1 MTILIANINNILS
14 SEILPSTEYHVSSMY
29 RCSTVLSGSK
39 FVLSFLHAASGAAQ
53 PQFSAEARNGYLGSF
68 PIFQSGSF
76 HA

>member
-1 MTILIANINNILS
+1 MTKLFANINNIRS

-29 RCSTVLSGSK
+29 RCSTVLFRSK

-53 PQFSAEARNGYLGSF
+53 QQFSDEARNGFLGSF
-68 PIFQSGSF
+68 PIFQPGSL

>member
-1 MTILIANINNILS
+1 MTILSAIINNSLS

-39 FVLSFLHAASGAAQ
+39 FVLSFLHAASGAAERHFALF
-53 PQFSAEARNGYLGSF
+53 PSDGILGSF
-68 PIFQSGSF
+68 PFFHPGSF

>member
-1 MTILIANINNILS
+1 MTILIVNINNIRN
-14 SEILPSTEYHVSSMY
+14 SEILQSEEYHVSSMY
-29 RCSTVLSGSK
+29 RRSTVLSGSK

-53 PQFSAEARNGYLGSF
+53 PQFSAEVRNGYLGSF